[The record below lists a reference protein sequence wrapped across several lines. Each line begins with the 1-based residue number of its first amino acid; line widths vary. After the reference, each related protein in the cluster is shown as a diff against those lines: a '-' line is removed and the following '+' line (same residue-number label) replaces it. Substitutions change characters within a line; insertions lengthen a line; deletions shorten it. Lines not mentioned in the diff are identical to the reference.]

1 MAKPPFARAE
11 DVFTLGG
18 KATPHN
24 DPYQRFRTY
33 MTFWLVTLLALMA
46 ILSPMLWLR
55 PSPRD
60 KRLITL
66 RRHASQAGIAVKL
79 TEPPLYNPPGG
90 LISYRYAYAPQC
102 PGPHFLLVRDAYASA
117 ALKPAYNGWRWRIEP
132 LRPLSDEAGRRLEEA
147 LEQLPGD
154 VLVLESTRM
163 ALSFWWG
170 ESLSVE
176 QFSQP
181 TKALTAL
188 REALG
193 RLP

>member
-1 MAKPPFARAE
+1 
-11 DVFTLGG
+11 
-18 KATPHN
+18 
-24 DPYQRFRTY
+24 

-66 RRHASQAGIAVKL
+66 RQHAGQAGIAVKF
-79 TEPPLYNPPGG
+79 TESPLYDPPGG
-90 LISYRYAYAPQC
+90 LISYRLAYPPQR

-132 LRPLSDEAGRRLEEA
+132 LRPLTDEANQRLAQA
-147 LEQLPGD
+147 LEHLPED
-154 VLVLESTRM
+154 ALVLESTRM

-170 ESLSVE
+170 ESLTVE
-176 QFSQP
+176 QFTQRIE
-181 TKALTAL
+181 ALIAL
-188 REALG
+188 REALAG
-193 RLP
+193 RHEKAGGPSPRF